1 MIKSEWSKSS
11 YSEGATN
18 CVECRAGE
26 GTAQVRDTQYPEH
39 GHLAVGARA
48 DMVLLEAPNPV
59 YLAYRPGVPQ
69 VAAVWKDGELVAG
82 RP

>member
-39 GHLAVGARA
+39 GHLAF
-48 DMVLLEAPNPV
+48 P
-59 YLAYRPGVPQ
+59 YREWSAF
-69 VAAVWKDGELVAG
+69 VAELHSL
-82 RP
+82 